1 MITLPRQAR
10 DKRRENSQ
18 RDAFFAGI
26 LTLLGANSWF
36 LPLADVGMPANGVCW
51 TITTM
56 SFFYWTF
63 PWLLPRMQEMT
74 AEARNRWIIWSYW
87 IQLVSYFGLYLL
99 YSTIPVLQFRGWDES
114 GGSAFVLEK
123 SPSMGYWVARAWPG
137 TRIFVFAMGCLAAL
151 NRLEVRIEAPSSSSS
166 SPPPL
171 IPTREN
177 ESDHDLSRQ
186 ARGKRKLN

>member
-1 MITLPRQAR
+1 
-10 DKRRENSQ
+10 
-18 RDAFFAGI
+18 
-26 LTLLGANSWF
+26 
-36 LPLADVGMPANGVCW
+36 MPANGVCW

-151 NRLEVRIEAPSSSSS
+151 NRLEVRIEAPSSSS
-166 SPPPL
+166 PPP
-171 IPTREN
+171 PH
-177 ESDHDLSRQ
+177 SYPS
-186 ARGKRKLN
+186 K